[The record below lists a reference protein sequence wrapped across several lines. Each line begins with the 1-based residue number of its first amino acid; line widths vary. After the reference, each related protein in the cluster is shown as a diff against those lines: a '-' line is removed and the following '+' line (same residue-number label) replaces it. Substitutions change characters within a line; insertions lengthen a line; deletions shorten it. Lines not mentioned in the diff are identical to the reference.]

1 MDGAGERAHSARG
14 GYSEGIAELQEGMAL
29 VIQGD
34 SRALRMGSAAVV
46 LLMVAA
52 FSGCSVI
59 DRLSPSK
66 REAQDHA
73 QKLQDL
79 QLGVMRFADEYVGR
93 SNEAMN
99 RFKEDTQNPEERL
112 HVQTWKLQQ
121 ATSAYTIATGPNPI
135 ANALDMVVLA
145 ALSRMVLDDVWVG
158 QMDSTRAHQV
168 QETARSLET
177 GAWQLVSG
185 TLNETQTTQLRE
197 VIAKW
202 RAGHPNVRSVAYIHF
217 RDFAKAVNPS
227 LTGEESSSGLFSF
240 IGIDPFSQLDPAVRE
255 IAQTRQLA
263 ERSIYYVQRAPE
275 LLDMQ
280 VERLTYQFAVLPE
293 TKTFLGDLGRASLIG
308 SASDHLVKTLP
319 AVLEKEREALV
330 AQLVGVLNEESATVG
345 KMAGELRETLQAG
358 TETSNSIHAAL
369 ETVERI
375 TGQFAPKPGSEDSG
389 EKKPPFDIR
398 QYTEMLKQATAATQ
412 ELQALAGRADSIL
425 PALRSATEE
434 AAGRGT
440 QLLNHLFLL
449 LALLILIAVT
459 TTVLGA
465 LAYRRI
471 VRSS

>member
-1 MDGAGERAHSARG
+1 
-14 GYSEGIAELQEGMAL
+14 MAL
-29 VIQGD
+29 VIPGD
-34 SRALRMGSAAVV
+34 SRALRIGSAAAV
-46 LLMVAA
+46 LLLVAA
-52 FSGCSVI
+52 LSGCSVI
-59 DRLSPSK
+59 DRMKPST

-73 QKLQDL
+73 QKLQEL
-79 QLGVMRFADEYVGR
+79 QLSVMRYADEYVGR
-93 SNEAMN
+93 SSEAMN
-99 RFKEDTQNPEERL
+99 RFKDDTQNPQERL
-112 HVQTWKLQQ
+112 YVQNWKLQQ

-135 ANALDMVVLA
+135 GNALDMVVLA

-168 QETARSLET
+168 QETARSLEA

-197 VIAKW
+197 VIDKW
-202 RAGHPNVRSVAYIHF
+202 RADHPNVRSVAYIHF
-217 RDFAKAVNPS
+217 RDFAKAVNPG
-227 LTGEESSSGLFSF
+227 LAGEEGSSGSLFSF
-240 IGIDPFSQLDPAVRE
+240 IRIDPFAQLDPAVRE

-263 ERSIYYVQRAPE
+263 ERSIYYMQRAPE

-293 TKTFLGDLGRASLIG
+293 TKALLGDLGRASLIG
-308 SASDHLVKTLP
+308 SASDQLVRTLP

-330 AQLVGVLNEESATVG
+330 EQLVRSLNEESANVG
-345 KMAGELRETLQAG
+345 SMATELRATLQAG
-358 TETSNSIHAAL
+358 TETSNAIHATL
-369 ETVERI
+369 ESVERI
-375 TGQFAPKPGSEDSG
+375 TSQFASKPGSADSG

-412 ELQALAGRADSIL
+412 ELQTLAGRADSIL
-425 PALRSATEE
+425 PALRSVTEE

-459 TTVLGA
+459 ATVLGA

-471 VRSS
+471 VRSISARSEFT